1 MRKGE
6 NNCYLENCE
15 LRKHIL
21 CTTVFTRK
29 FLLLIMIAKFT
40 YENEGRFGE
49 LCDTICNRANRLLI
63 KSAKDASRS
72 TGISAERLYRVVYL
86 YNEID
91 EKLVAASIRKK
102 IDLYFE
108 CLDKTLSLSAPVPFP
123 LWPTGLYKIN
133 PASLCYLTDEDICLE
148 LDDYVD
154 EINAW
159 LDVEFED
166 EYDDYCEED
175 QGFDC
180 YVELS
185 AKLWILAKLIRERN

>member
-29 FLLLIMIAKFT
+29 FLLLIMIAKLT
-40 YENEGRFGE
+40 YENEVHFGE
-49 LCDTICNRANRLLI
+49 LCDTICNRANRLLM

-72 TGISAERLYRVVYL
+72 TGISVERLYRVVYL

-91 EKLVAASIRKK
+91 EKLVAASIKRK
-102 IDLYFE
+102 IELYFE
-108 CLDKTLSLSAPVPFP
+108 CLDKVFSKPASTLLPFHRS
-123 LWPTGLYKIN
+123 GLYKIN
-133 PASLCYLTDEDICLE
+133 PEFLCKLTDEQICLE
-148 LDDYVD
+148 LDDYAD

-159 LDVEFED
+159 LDIEFED
-166 EYDDYCEED
+166 EYDDYCEQD

>member
-29 FLLLIMIAKFT
+29 FLLLIMIAKLT

-49 LCDTICNRANRLLI
+49 LCDKILALANQLLVT
-63 KSAKDASRS
+63 SAKDASHS
-72 TGISAERLYRVVYL
+72 TTISLEQLYRTIQF

-91 EKLVAASIRKK
+91 EKLVAASIRRK

-108 CLDKTLSLSAPVPFP
+108 CLDKVLSEPPTTLLLFR
-123 LWPTGLYKIN
+123 PTGLYKIN
-133 PASLCYLTDEDICLE
+133 LGLLCKLTDEQICQE
-148 LDDYVD
+148 LDDYAD

-159 LDVEFED
+159 LDIEFVD
-166 EYDDYCEED
+166 EYDDYCVED

-185 AKLWILAKLIRERN
+185 AKIWILSKLIRERN

>member
-49 LCDTICNRANRLLI
+49 LCDKILDLSERLLMQ
-63 KSAKDASRS
+63 SAKDTSRS
-72 TGISAERLYRVVYL
+72 SRISMERLYWVVYL

-91 EKLVAASIRKK
+91 EKLVAASIRRK

-108 CLDKTLSLSAPVPFP
+108 CLDKVLSEPPTTLLLFR
-123 LWPTGLYKIN
+123 PTGLYKIN
-133 PASLCYLTDEDICLE
+133 PDSLCYLTDEDICLE
-148 LDDYVD
+148 LDDYAD

-185 AKLWILAKLIRERN
+185 AKIWILSKLIRERN